1 MNIKEVFRILETEK
15 FNRYFNNT
23 SLYHKIMLIKLRKS
37 FSEYFFI
44 PEDTLYKTNASAV
57 FFINIISNKKNLDI
71 EEVKMD
77 IYNKIPDLT
86 LSVKYLEP
94 PEVIKE
100 IKDNIDKDIK
110 ILKHR
115 IYTPNILVY
124 TFNMSS
130 VSISNN
136 KILCQTAIKHKN
148 CVFWLGNI
156 ISKNLNKI
164 TQQTTKGLDVNGSL
178 IPLILL
184 NDVLYSKKNVI
195 LKRVQKNTKIFG
207 IDLSYILKEKNEKSK
222 TYFIK
227 NTDYKKILDNKKYYI
242 NMDIIKKEL
251 KLLTTYESLSII
263 KYYKFIYDKDI
274 NINNVYIKK
283 ENASNIMETINLYK
297 NNYTGYLEKLYDF
310 INNSKI
316 NLFEINFIK
325 GMVPFLRRMSPIQI
339 NKKINMVNGDII
351 KNKQISKK
359 DTLKLLE
366 YLKSK
371 SHNYK
376 KSKQQGEKN
385 G

>member
-1 MNIKEVFRILETEK
+1 MNIKEVFHILETEK
-15 FNRYFNNT
+15 FNKYFNNT
-23 SLYHKIMLIKLRKS
+23 TLYHKIMLIKLRKS
-37 FSEYFFI
+37 FSKYFFI
-44 PEDTLYKTNASAV
+44 PENTLYKSNASAL
-57 FFINIISNKKNLDI
+57 FFINIIANKKILDI

-86 LSVKYLEP
+86 LSIKYIEP

-110 ILKHR
+110 ILKHK

-124 TFNMSS
+124 IFNMSS

-164 TQQTTKGLDVNGSL
+164 TQQTTKGLDVNDNL
-178 IPLILL
+178 IPLIIL
-184 NDVLYSKKNVI
+184 NDALYSKKNVL
-195 LKRVQKNTKIFG
+195 LKRVRKNTKIFG
-207 IDLSYILKEKNEKSK
+207 IDLSYVLKEKNEKSK
-222 TYFIK
+222 AYFIK

-242 NMDIIKKEL
+242 KMDIIKKDL
-251 KLLTTYESLSII
+251 KLLNHYERLSVI
-263 KYYKFIYDKDI
+263 KYYKFVYNRDI

-283 ENASNIMETINLYK
+283 ENASNIIKTINLYK

-325 GMVPFLRRMSPIQI
+325 GMVPFLRHMSPIHF
-339 NKKINMVNGDII
+339 NKKINMVNGNII
-351 KNKQISKK
+351 KDNQISKK
-359 DTLKLLE
+359 DILKLLE
-366 YLKSK
+366 NLKLKS
-371 SHNYK
+371 YK
-376 KSKQQGEKN
+376 CNKSKQQGE
-385 G
+385 